1 MQSWQAGSI
10 LHLNTF
16 KKCFGS
22 GLSKSKQWNTAGFIL
37 FVTMFCKCK
46 CPNASLATLNRTNL
60 CETTQ
65 LGEAK
70 GITVQNRSQYSTD
83 HRRSPKMVLFSWW
96 FQPQVSSPLLKVR
109 NQCGWIAVTSCYPVN
124 LFLWCPPLAAVAFPY
139 LPWLWYSADFV
150 VNKISFQR
158 LETAI
163 LIGMSKAWLEV
174 AVCKHQKKQQS
185 KG

>member
-10 LHLNTF
+10 LHLNIVN
-16 KKCFGS
+16 KCFGS
-22 GLSKSKQWNTAGFIL
+22 GPSKSKQRNIAGFIL
-37 FVTMFCKCK
+37 FVTMFCKYK
-46 CPNASLATLNRTNL
+46 CPNASLATLNRTNS
-60 CETTQ
+60 CETTE

-70 GITVQNRSQYSTD
+70 GITVWRN
-83 HRRSPKMVLFSWW
+83 PKMVLFSWW
-96 FQPQVSSPLLKVR
+96 FQAQVSSPLLKVR
-109 NQCGWIAVTSCYPVN
+109 KQCVWIAVTSCYPVN
-124 LFLWCPPLAAVAFPY
+124 LSLWCPPLVAVVFPY
-139 LPWLWYSADFV
+139 LPWLWYSANFV

-163 LIGMSKAWLEV
+163 LIGMSKVWMEV